1 MRGGKM
7 ITREELLKMREQ
19 SFGDVN
25 IKEIPD
31 VKDIVIDRKKNKKE
45 RIRERLETGQNPYF
59 FKSANILVKMSY
71 AATERT
77 IEDALKTILS
87 TM

>member
-1 MRGGKM
+1 MRGVKM

-19 SFGDVN
+19 SFEDVN
-25 IKEIPD
+25 IKEVPD
-31 VKDIVIDRKKNKKE
+31 ITEIVIDRKKNKKA

-59 FKSANILVKMSY
+59 LKSANILVKMSY

>member
-1 MRGGKM
+1 M

-19 SFGDVN
+19 SFEDVN

-45 RIRERLETGQNPYF
+45 RIRECLETGKNPYF
-59 FKSANILVKMSY
+59 LKSGNILVKMSY

-87 TM
+87 AM